1 MVFQWVNVSRVSLA
15 PRGRGGGVLACM
27 EDILP
32 LIDQAKKI
40 TSTKIL
46 ERPSDSTMP
55 APLIDLG
62 PVPLELPPQKERT
75 SPARSLLQVES
86 ETMPNLKIT
95 VNLDMCEDKLQRL
108 SSTIPL

>member
-1 MVFQWVNVSRVSLA
+1 MGEFLRVRKTCFLLSTKLSS
-15 PRGRGGGVLACM
+15 
-27 EDILP
+27 
-32 LIDQAKKI
+32 I
-40 TSTKIL
+40 TSTKIV

-108 SSTIPL
+108 SSTIPWPSSSSSSFFLC